1 MKKNDF
7 LIHHFEKRK
16 SLILKYLILFLL
28 LTSLFW
34 SFHSNKK
41 NTDFIAK
48 VHLDGVISDRFDVL
62 EKLDE
67 IYENENLKGLLLI
80 TNSPGGTFVSSK
92 EIFDSLKKISEK
104 VPTTTYIRE
113 VGTSGAYLASLGT
126 EKIFVNNGTI
136 TGSIG
141 VILQS
146 ADLTSLLEN
155 LGIQPVI
162 VKSGELKTVPNPL
175 EKIDDEKLKYMN
187 NIINQM
193 QNQFVNLVKERRNLN
208 QSSMELISDGRI
220 FTGEEAKKI
229 NLVDFIGN
237 ERDAINWIKN
247 EGNLEENIEIIEFNN
262 NENFLNFLNSS
273 LLKKTFKTFN
283 LNINSGILAI
293 WMPGL

>member
-16 SLILKYLILFLL
+16 SLLLKYLIFFLL
-28 LTSLFW
+28 LTSIFW
-34 SFHSNKK
+34 SFNNNKK
-41 NTDFIAK
+41 NANFIAK
-48 VHLDGVISDRFDVL
+48 VHLEGLISDRFDVL
-62 EKLDE
+62 EKLDK
-67 IYENENLKGLLLI
+67 IYENENVKGLLLVI
-80 TNSPGGTFVSSK
+80 NSPGGTFVSSK
-92 EIFDSLKKISEK
+92 EIFDSLKIISEK

-113 VGTSGAYLASLGT
+113 VGTSGAYLASLAT

-141 VILQS
+141 VILQT
-146 ADLTSLLEN
+146 ADLTSLLESI
-155 LGIQPVI
+155 GIQPVI
-162 VKSGELKTVPNPL
+162 VKSGELKTVPNPF

-187 NIINQM
+187 NIVNQM
-193 QNQFVNLVKERRNLN
+193 QNQFVNLVKERRNLD
-208 QSSMELISDGRI
+208 QSSIELISDGRI

-237 ERDAINWIKN
+237 EKDAISWIKS
-247 EGNLEENIEIIEFNN
+247 EGNLDENIEIIEFNDK
-262 NENFLNFLNSS
+262 ENFLNFLNSS

-283 LNINSGILAI
+283 LNINNGILAI